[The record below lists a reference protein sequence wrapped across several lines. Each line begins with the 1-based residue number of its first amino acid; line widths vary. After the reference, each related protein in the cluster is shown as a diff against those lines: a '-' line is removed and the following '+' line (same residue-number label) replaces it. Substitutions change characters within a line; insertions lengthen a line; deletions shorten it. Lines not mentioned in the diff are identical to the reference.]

1 MNSKEYWAERARQD
15 KIKVINTGEK
25 GIENLKRLLKT
36 NLDDVEKKIKE
47 FYEKYGDNPAEK
59 LSYAE
64 FEKYKRDLAKKAKK
78 YPQDKTWQQMAKQD
92 IPKYRIDRLRALEV
106 DLQIALTEATAG
118 QEAGIYKTLEDVGR
132 VSEALI
138 VNRFKKSLGL
148 EFNTISGR
156 KMKHILS
163 SDWSGKNWSE
173 RLWADREKVGAKV
186 SEILEKGVPQG
197 EALQSMARK
206 LKNTTGESFNN
217 AFRLIR
223 TETSYIDGQ
232 VTLERYK
239 QVQED
244 LGEKLKYAY
253 DAFLDNRTS
262 KICRDLDKDTFWV
275 DDAEVGK
282 NFPPMHPNCRSTT
295 QLIID

>member
-78 YPQDKTWQQMAKQD
+78 YPQDKTLQKMAKQD

-244 LGEKLKYAY
+244 LGEKLK
-253 DAFLDNRTS
+253 
-262 KICRDLDKDTFWV
+262 
-275 DDAEVGK
+275 
-282 NFPPMHPNCRSTT
+282 
-295 QLIID
+295 